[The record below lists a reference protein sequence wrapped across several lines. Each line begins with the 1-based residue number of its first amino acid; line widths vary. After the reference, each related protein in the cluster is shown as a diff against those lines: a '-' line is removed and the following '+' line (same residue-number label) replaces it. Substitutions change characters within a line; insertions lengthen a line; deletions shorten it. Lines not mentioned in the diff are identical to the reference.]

1 MMSTHYDVIV
11 IGSGFGGALAAY
23 RLAQTGL
30 NTILLE
36 KGGWPRRDKLDTD
49 ARAILVQQR
58 YRAASPLMMRQYG
71 ARHFTPMNTNGI
83 PRICSHLL
91 AEHPNLKI
99 IVLLAEGKT
108 AFLYESGSS
117 KKYINEPSADT
128 IVNTIRQSLEK
139 IRNKQSII

>member
-1 MMSTHYDVIV
+1 MQKIKIMLASRPEMISDVIRNIV
-11 IGSGFGGALAAY
+11 ESQLDMVLIGEVVDPI
-23 RLAQTGL
+23 RLIYAT
-30 NTILLE
+30 
-36 KGGWPRRDKLDTD
+36 RDTEVD
-49 ARAILVQQR
+49 AIIV
-58 YRAASPLMMRQYG
+58 
-71 ARHFTPMNTNGI
+71 TPMNTNGI

-139 IRNKQSII
+139 IRNKQPQVN

>member
-1 MMSTHYDVIV
+1 MLELHSHVEIPVTTPVAMRIV
-11 IGSGFGGALAAY
+11 EETVGGVRKRRALIGEVVDPI
-23 RLAQTGL
+23 RLIYAT
-30 NTILLE
+30 
-36 KGGWPRRDKLDTD
+36 RDTEVD
-49 ARAILVQQR
+49 AIIV
-58 YRAASPLMMRQYG
+58 
-71 ARHFTPMNTNGI
+71 TPMNTNGI

-108 AFLYESGSS
+108 AFLYESASG

-139 IRNKQSII
+139 IRNKQPQVN

>member
-1 MMSTHYDVIV
+1 MQKIKIMLASRPEMISDVIRNIV
-11 IGSGFGGALAAY
+11 ESQLDMVLIGEVVDPI
-23 RLAQTGL
+23 RLIYAT
-30 NTILLE
+30 
-36 KGGWPRRDKLDTD
+36 RDTEVD
-49 ARAILVQQR
+49 AIIV
-58 YRAASPLMMRQYG
+58 
-71 ARHFTPMNTNGI
+71 TPMNTNGI

-108 AFLYESGSS
+108 AFLYESGSG

-139 IRNKQSII
+139 IRNKQPQVN

>member
-1 MMSTHYDVIV
+1 MQKIKIMLASRPEMISDVIRNIV
-11 IGSGFGGALAAY
+11 ESQLDMVLIGEVVDPI
-23 RLAQTGL
+23 RLIYAT
-30 NTILLE
+30 
-36 KGGWPRRDKLDTD
+36 RDTEVD
-49 ARAILVQQR
+49 AIIV
-58 YRAASPLMMRQYG
+58 
-71 ARHFTPMNTNGI
+71 TPMNTNGI

-108 AFLYESGSS
+108 AFLYESGFS

-139 IRNKQSII
+139 IRNKQPQVN